1 MITTI
6 AIAAATG
13 FAGLAIGTS
22 AASFG
27 LRRRLGGL
35 EEWATEELV
44 TKKEISEAFQQVSM
58 IEAQREA
65 VLAQQLTQMRA
76 QIAQVQ
82 PVFRQGVQS
91 GAFQQE
97 GVGRGQA
104 TPTPAEINALLTQQL
119 SGINE
124 RLQQVMSQQMPG

>member
-6 AIAAATG
+6 AIAAAAG

-27 LRRRLGGL
+27 LRRRLDGL
-35 EEWATEELV
+35 EGWAMEELI
-44 TKKEISEAFQQVSM
+44 TKQEISEAFQQVSM

-65 VLAQQLTQMRA
+65 AITQQLNQMRA

-82 PVFRQGVQS
+82 PVFRQAAPA

-97 GVGRGQA
+97 GMSRGPS
-104 TPTPAEINALLTQQL
+104 TPTPAEVNALLTQQL

>member
-13 FAGLAIGTS
+13 VAGLAIGTS

-27 LRRRLGGL
+27 LRRRMSSL
-35 EEWATEELV
+35 EEWAMEELV
-44 TKKEISEAFQQVSM
+44 TKQEISEAFQQVSL

-65 VLAQQLTQMRA
+65 VLAQQMNQMRA

-82 PVFRQGVQS
+82 PVFRQPAQS
-91 GAFQQE
+91 GVFQQE
-97 GVGRGQA
+97 GIGRGQS
-104 TPTPAEINALLTQQL
+104 TPTPAEVNALLTQQL

>member
-27 LRRRLGGL
+27 LRRRLDGL
-35 EEWATEELV
+35 EGWAMEELV
-44 TKKEISEAFQQVSM
+44 TKQEISEAFQRVSV

-65 VLAQQLTQMRA
+65 VLAQQLNQMRA

-82 PVFRQGVQS
+82 PIFRQGAQS

-97 GVGRGQA
+97 VPGRAQA
-104 TPTPAEINALLTQQL
+104 GSTPAEMNALLTQQL

>member
-22 AASFG
+22 AAGFG
-27 LRRRLGGL
+27 LRRRLDGL
-35 EEWATEELV
+35 EDWAVEELV

-65 VLAQQLTQMRA
+65 VLAQQLSQMRA

-97 GVGRGQA
+97 GIGRGQS
-104 TPTPAEINALLTQQL
+104 TPAPAEVNALLTQQL